1 MFIQEVFVFFCVYT
15 CRVEPMNLATEDAI
29 LASQCAE
36 GNEMARERLYK
47 EYAAR
52 VYMLCVRYAGD
63 GDLAKDLMQDCFIR
77 VFENIRKF
85 DSSKASLR
93 TWISH
98 ITVNYLIDYLRKN
111 RKLSYIS
118 IDEHILDIPEPEK
131 DDFIKVPQEAVLE
144 MITKLP
150 DTKRI
155 IFNMY
160 CLENYSHKEIAR
172 LLGIKEK
179 TSSSILYKA
188 RVMLADMVN
197 SFIKEKGL

>member
-1 MFIQEVFVFFCVYT
+1 
-15 CRVEPMNLATEDAI
+15 
-29 LASQCAE
+29 
-36 GNEMARERLYK
+36 
-47 EYAAR
+47 
-52 VYMLCVRYAGD
+52 
-63 GDLAKDLMQDCFIR
+63 
-77 VFENIRKF
+77 
-85 DSSKASLR
+85 LR
-93 TWISH
+93 
-98 ITVNYLIDYLRKN
+98 RN
-111 RKLSYIS
+111 RKLSFIS

-179 TSSSILYKA
+179 TSSSLLYKA

>member
-1 MFIQEVFVFFCVYT
+1 MLIKEVFVFFCVYV

-36 GNEMARERLYK
+36 GNEVARERLYK

-52 VYMLCVRYAGD
+52 VYMLCMRYTGD
-63 GDLAKDLMQDCFIR
+63 GDLTKDLMQDCFIR

-85 DSSKASLR
+85 DSCKASLR

-98 ITVNYLIDYLRKN
+98 VAVNYIIDYLRRN
-111 RKLSYIS
+111 RKLSIIS

-131 DDFIKVPQEAVLE
+131 DEFMKVPQEAIFE

-179 TSSSILYKA
+179 TSSSILYKS

-197 SFIKEKGL
+197 SYIKEKGL

>member
-1 MFIQEVFVFFCVYT
+1 
-15 CRVEPMNLATEDAI
+15 MNLATEDAI

-36 GNEMARERLYK
+36 ENEMAREQLYK

-52 VYMLCVRYAGD
+52 VYMLCMRYTGD

-98 ITVNYLIDYLRKN
+98 ITVNYIIDYLRRN
-111 RKLSYIS
+111 RKLSFVS
-118 IDEHILDIPEPEK
+118 IDEHILHIPEPEK

-197 SFIKEKGL
+197 SYIKKNGL

>member
-1 MFIQEVFVFFCVYT
+1 
-15 CRVEPMNLATEDAI
+15 MNLATEDAI

-36 GNEMARERLYK
+36 ENEMARELLYK

-52 VYMLCVRYAGD
+52 VYMLCMRYTGD

-98 ITVNYLIDYLRKN
+98 ITVNYIIDYLRRN
-111 RKLSYIS
+111 RKLSFVS

-160 CLENYSHKEIAR
+160 CLEKYSHKEIAK
-172 LLGIKEK
+172 LLSIKEK